1 MCFSDWSS
9 DVFSSDLLRFGA
21 AVVGTGG
28 GVEGGGIDVI
38 ASGNNRQVF
47 RLDLGVDLGAAGDDF
62 EVVDVVGVEACAFDG
77 ADAFIK
83 LNTIQRSEERRSVK
97 GCASTCRFRGMEDH
111 SKKK

>member
-28 GVEGGGIDVI
+28 GVEGVGIDVI

-77 ADAFIK
+77 DAAFIH
-83 LNTIQRSEERRSVK
+83 LITIQPRSEEHTSELQSLMRS
-97 GCASTCRFRGMEDH
+97 
-111 SKKK
+111 